1 MILKRNNRAVE
12 QVDSPFESDP
22 RILEFHKRLDG
33 YATTDL
39 VDLPNVA
46 EEIGIGRLL
55 VKHEAERYGLPAFK
69 MLGASWA
76 IYRAVCDLAG
86 EEPEWD
92 TFDELA
98 AAWQPL
104 LPLRLA
110 AATDGNHGRAVASMA
125 RRMGFST
132 SIWVPAGTAA
142 ARIASIESEGATVT
156 VVDGTYDD
164 AVAISALEADEHTLV
179 ISDTSWEGYRDVPTW
194 VIDGYSTIMTE
205 IGEQLAEL
213 GVTPDAVFAQLGV
226 GALGAAVVTYFKR
239 DPGGPSIVGVEPSD
253 ANCVMAAVEANEIV
267 TVPGPHVSHMVGLN
281 CGTVSPLAFPVLR
294 DGLDWMVG
302 IDDEDAYA
310 AMRTYAANGLVSG
323 ETGSSGLGA
332 LLALARGGKLEE
344 MGLGPDSTVVVIN
357 TESATDP
364 ENYLRVVGKTP
375 EEVAAS

>member
-1 MILKRNNRAVE
+1 MILTRNNRAVE

-39 VDLPNVA
+39 VDLPDVA

-132 SIWVPAGTAA
+132 SIWVPGGTHC
-142 ARIASIESEGATVT
+142 
-156 VVDGTYDD
+156 
-164 AVAISALEADEHTLV
+164 EHRV
-179 ISDTSWEGYRDVPTW
+179 
-194 VIDGYSTIMTE
+194 
-205 IGEQLAEL
+205 
-213 GVTPDAVFAQLGV
+213 
-226 GALGAAVVTYFKR
+226 
-239 DPGGPSIVGVEPSD
+239 
-253 ANCVMAAVEANEIV
+253 
-267 TVPGPHVSHMVGLN
+267 
-281 CGTVSPLAFPVLR
+281 
-294 DGLDWMVG
+294 
-302 IDDEDAYA
+302 
-310 AMRTYAANGLVSG
+310 
-323 ETGSSGLGA
+323 
-332 LLALARGGKLEE
+332 RGGN
-344 MGLGPDSTVVVIN
+344 GDC
-357 TESATDP
+357 
-364 ENYLRVVGKTP
+364 R
-375 EEVAAS
+375 